1 MGSLERRLEKLEDVA
16 GVGGTVEFSEWPV
29 EDQLEDV
36 LWTLQIH
43 TWGKSVYQATDR
55 ELELLDALIDHE
67 VLPEDARDRFE
78 RMNPDGQ
85 PKRERWLYEHRE
97 WAKRWREQMREAWRN
112 DPRTLAAKA
121 ELEAEIERR
130 RRGEA

>member
-97 WAKRWREQMREAWRN
+97 WAKRWREQMREA
-112 DPRTLAAKA
+112 
-121 ELEAEIERR
+121 
-130 RRGEA
+130 GEGQ